1 MESLLD
7 LAASHPLRT
16 LSPNETLIAQGQPG
30 GDLFVL
36 VSGELSVERDG
47 ISIATIVTPSSL
59 VGEMS
64 VVLGSPASATVRAS
78 KPTTVRVIADAR
90 QYLKTDP
97 ELTFRLAWL
106 MANRLDA
113 TSAYLVDLT
122 RKHTGKPEHGLLG
135 AILSALHMPGDD
147 KHYATVDRHD
157 MFGDGDDASRN

>member
-47 ISIATIVTPSSL
+47 IS
-59 VGEMS
+59 
-64 VVLGSPASATVRAS
+64 
-78 KPTTVRVIADAR
+78 
-90 QYLKTDP
+90 
-97 ELTFRLAWL
+97 FRLAWL